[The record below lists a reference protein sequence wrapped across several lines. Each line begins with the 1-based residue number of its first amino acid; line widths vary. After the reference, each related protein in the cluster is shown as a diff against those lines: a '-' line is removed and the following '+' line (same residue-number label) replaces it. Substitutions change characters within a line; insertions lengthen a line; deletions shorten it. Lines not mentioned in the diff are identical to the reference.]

1 MVDMRL
7 LQLRPLKNTLEP
19 SANNVGYNASDTL
32 AISLIYIKK
41 KERTQDWTLGNTT
54 SDFFLDDSTSL

>member
-7 LQLRPLKNTLEP
+7 LQLRPLKNTLES
-19 SANNVGYNASDTL
+19 SANNIGYNASDTL

-41 KERTQDWTLGNTT
+41 GADPGLNPGEHHKW
-54 SDFFLDDSTSL
+54 FFS